1 MSWQKEVDD
10 LRERQALARTMGGI
24 EKVARQRAQG
34 KLTVRER
41 ITRLAD
47 GGSFREIGSIAGKA
61 RYAADGSLESFAP
74 SNLLVGRAKID
85 TKPVVISADD
95 FTVRGGA
102 ADAAIWEK
110 LTYAEQMAN
119 QLRLPILRLI
129 DGTGGGGS
137 VKQLDHPDARTYIP
151 LVPGFDF
158 MIDNLSRVPVVG
170 LALGP
175 VAGLGAARVVLSHY
189 SLMVKGMSQL
199 FVAGPPVV
207 AALGEK
213 IDKESLGGSHMHA
226 RNGVVDDEVESEDE
240 AFARARRFLS
250 YMPSSV
256 DALPAR
262 RDSTDDPERSEES
275 LIEAIPRESR
285 RSYKMRPILEAVLD
299 RDSFF
304 EIGSTWGRS
313 VITGLARLDG
323 WPVLVLANDPM
334 HMGGGWTADASQK
347 ITRAVDLAETFRL
360 PIVHFVDNPGFVVG
374 VQAERAATL
383 RHGARVLT
391 AIYQSSV
398 PCCAIVLRRCYG
410 LAGAGHMHQ
419 QRLRYRYAWPSGDWG
434 SLPIEGGLEAA
445 YKSELAAAED
455 PKAKLAEIRARLDTV
470 RSPLRSAEAF
480 YVEEII
486 DPRDTRPL
494 LCEFANLAAP
504 LRANGKGRVLYRP

>member
-1 MSWQKEVDD
+1 MSWQKEVDE
-10 LRERQALARTMGGI
+10 LRERQARAREMGGE
-24 EKVARQRAQG
+24 EKVSRQRAQG

-41 ITRLAD
+41 IASLVDDA
-47 GGSFREIGSIAGKA
+47 SFREIGSIAGKA
-61 RYAADGSLESFAP
+61 RYAQDGSLESFAP
-74 SNLLVGRAKID
+74 SNLLVGRGKID
-85 TKPVVISADD
+85 KRAVVVSADD

-102 ADAAIWEK
+102 ADAAIWDK

-119 QLRLPILRLI
+119 ELRLPIVRMI

-151 LVPGFDF
+151 AVPGFNF
-158 MIDNLSRVPVVG
+158 MVDNLSRVPVVG

-175 VAGLGAARVVLSHY
+175 VAGLGAARVVMSHY
-189 SLMVKGMSQL
+189 SVMVRGMSQL

-207 AALGEK
+207 AALGEHV
-213 IDKESLGGSHMHA
+213 DKETLGGSHMHA

-240 AFARARRFLS
+240 AFRRARRFLG
-250 YMPSSV
+250 YLPSSV
-256 DALPAR
+256 DALP
-262 RDSTDDPERSEES
+262 ERQPCGDASDRMEDS
-275 LIEAIPRESR
+275 LIEAIPRDAR
-285 RSYKMRPILEAVLD
+285 RSYKMRPILDAVLD

-304 EIGSTWGRS
+304 EVGNAWGRS

-323 WPVLVLANDPM
+323 WPVIVLANDPM
-334 HMGGGWTADASQK
+334 HLGGGWTADASQK

-383 RHGARVLT
+383 RHGARTLA

-398 PCCAIVLRRCYG
+398 PCCAILLRRCYG

-419 QRLRYRYAWPSGDWG
+419 GRLRYRYAWPSGDWG

-445 YKSELAAAED
+445 YKSELAQAED
-455 PKAKLAEIRARLDTV
+455 PKAKLAEIRARLDKV
-470 RSPLRSAEAF
+470 RSPMRSAEAF
-480 YVEEII
+480 FVEEII

-504 LRANGKGRVLYRP
+504 LREHGRGRVLYRP